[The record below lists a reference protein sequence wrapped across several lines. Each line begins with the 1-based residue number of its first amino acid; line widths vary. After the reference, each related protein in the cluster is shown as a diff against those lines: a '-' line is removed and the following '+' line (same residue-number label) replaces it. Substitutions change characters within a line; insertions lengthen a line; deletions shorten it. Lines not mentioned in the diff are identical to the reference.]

1 MKLVTDTLTSVPQG
15 IEDKRMAHL
24 RSGRCDQGLCMDAG
38 YDYEEVREVVWQFG
52 YTAHIRSRGEEVKAR
67 KAGRR
72 SQGEESGSGGTALGS
87 RKNSQRAQSLPP
99 FVGEMG
105 KESTELPRYAAL
117 GMRAHHLE

>member
-67 KAGRR
+67 KAGQAARR
-72 SQGEESGSGGTALGS
+72 WVVERTHSGL
-87 RKNSQRAQSLPP
+87 N
-99 FVGEMG
+99 
-105 KESTELPRYAAL
+105 RYRRLLVRWEKKARNYLAML
-117 GMRAHHLE
+117 HLACARITWNRCLFG